1 MSRKQRQFDF
11 AGSDAIKRL
20 IKDAIND
27 KTRPKLNFQILDQ
40 KHVKS
45 FKAEEVILP
54 THLTMGDAP

>member
-27 KTRPKLNFQILDQ
+27 KTRAKINFQILDQ

-45 FKAEEVILP
+45 FKVEEIILP
-54 THLTMGDAP
+54 THLTMGKIP